1 MLKVRIPIHYI
12 RLYYYYYIMFMY
24 TVHRAVSANI
34 DTLLYLIFSQHS
46 FRAITLLLRRID

>member
-24 TVHRAVSANI
+24 TVHTQA
-34 DTLLYLIFSQHS
+34 LGQ
-46 FRAITLLLRRID
+46 